1 MKRKLLKTILFLCV
15 ILFIVIFIFDRL
27 NVIPSGIA
35 VFLNAL
41 IIALYWYILKIRECE
56 TFSVNNVLEGLL
68 W

>member
-41 IIALYWYILKIRECE
+41 IIALYLYILKIRKKDDK
-56 TFSVNNVLEGLL
+56 
-68 W
+68 

>member
-41 IIALYWYILKIRECE
+41 IIALYWYILKIRKKE
-56 TFSVNNVLEGLL
+56 NVKLFL
-68 W
+68 

>member
-35 VFLNAL
+35 DFLNAL
-41 IIALYWYILKIRECE
+41 IIALYWYILKIRKKDDK
-56 TFSVNNVLEGLL
+56 
-68 W
+68 

>member
-35 VFLNAL
+35 VLLTAL
-41 IIALYWYILKIRECE
+41 IIALYWYILKIRKKDDK
-56 TFSVNNVLEGLL
+56 
-68 W
+68 

>member
-41 IIALYWYILKIRECE
+41 IIALYWYILKIRKKDDK
-56 TFSVNNVLEGLL
+56 
-68 W
+68 